1 MSARSA
7 GMLVALV
14 LHHLLVTLGLAR
26 HSDAVRA
33 VWAALVLS
41 RWLLIPIAPRR
52 VLRVGLRLWLV
63 LSILQ
68 ILLLIRADVLILAW
82 RGVSM
87 GMLLEMALATAP
99 VGSLKSLRLQAA
111 VSARKYFP

>member
-1 MSARSA
+1 LLRALRASTGGRHISAIR
-7 GMLVALV
+7 
-14 LHHLLVTLGLAR
+14 
-26 HSDAVRA
+26 SDAVRA

-41 RWLLIPIAPRR
+41 RWLLIPIAPRL

-82 RGVSM
+82 RGVFH
-87 GMLLEMALATAP
+87 GEAP
-99 VGSLKSLRLQAA
+99 
-111 VSARKYFP
+111 